1 MKRLTAITVLCVLFL
16 SAFAA
21 GKGPAGVPGYPDSLR
36 SVWLYTEGIKQ
47 NAIARDTV
55 RAREF
60 FAEAIRNDSTFAPAY
75 YEMAANGM
83 YSTPDEAVNL
93 ARTAFRLDTANKWY
107 HQFLGQALILAAVAS
122 LHVKQGDVQP
132 LGTDG
137 GQAGVGIAQ
146 HQIALRL
153 QFREEFIAAAHNV
166 AAGNTKILANHRH
179 QNVRAILAKGVFQF
193 EILPEHG
200 GKVSVPVLIVVDH
213 AAVKI
218 LPATLNHRRQTNNF
232 RTGTAANHDL
242 CAPIVFPCKI
252 VFHKILLTSTSIFSY
267 TGSKKVSGWF
277 GLKISLQVITVTRFS
292 VFDRLMIL

>member
-1 MKRLTAITVLCVLFL
+1 MQHLRHGRTGLVGALLGQAGICQILPGELGIAHIHIRDHIHDATV
-16 SAFAA
+16 
-21 GKGPAGVPGYPDSLR
+21 G
-36 SVWLYTEGIKQ
+36 
-47 NAIARDTV
+47 
-55 RAREF
+55 
-60 FAEAIRNDSTFAPAY
+60 
-75 YEMAANGM
+75 
-83 YSTPDEAVNL
+83 
-93 ARTAFRLDTANKWY
+93 
-107 HQFLGQALILAAVAS
+107 FLGQALILAAVAS

-153 QFREEFIAAAHNV
+153 QLRQKLIATSQNV
-166 AAGNTKILANHRH
+166 TAGHTQILANHGH
-179 QNVRAILAKGVFQF
+179 QNVRTILSECVFQF
-193 EILPEHG
+193 KILPENS
-200 GKVSVPVLIVVDH
+200 GKVSIPVLVVVDH

-267 TGSKKVSGWF
+267 TSSKNVSG
-277 GLKISLQVITVTRFS
+277 
-292 VFDRLMIL
+292 